1 MDRAGITD
9 PEYNVRGA
17 IVAGIGDAGI
27 YAVATYTTS
36 RRLRPLH
43 GRLATDA
50 VALQFGMR
58 FFLVG
63 PTAVGK
69 TALAIELAEKF
80 DAEIV
85 NADAFQVY
93 CGLDVLTAKP
103 DAEAQRR
110 VRHHLLGQISL
121 TETMSAAKFRE
132 LACGALADIHLR
144 KKNAIVVGGS
154 GLYLKGITRGFD
166 QVPPPDPKLR
176 QELSV
181 LPLKEL
187 AERLQKLSLELA
199 ARTDLRNPRRVV
211 RAIEIASASTVI
223 PSEAQRSRAIP
234 RRDLRAH
241 ATGSF
246 DFAEADPRMNPS
258 GVLLLRDRA
267 DLYQRINDRVNAMFR
282 DGVEEEVRALA
293 EVGPTAASAL
303 GFKEIRALI
312 TGQISREECIAKIQQ
327 ATRRYAKR
335 QLTWFRHQTSFPQL
349 NLTPFSH
356 REAVRAITQMFHRAQ
371 E

>member
-1 MDRAGITD
+1 
-9 PEYNVRGA
+9 
-17 IVAGIGDAGI
+17 
-27 YAVATYTTS
+27 
-36 RRLRPLH
+36 
-43 GRLATDA
+43 
-50 VALQFGMR
+50 MR

-69 TALAIELAEKF
+69 TALAIELAEQF

-85 NADAFQVY
+85 NVDAFQIY
-93 CGLDVLTAKP
+93 RGLDILAAKP

-110 VRHHLLGQISL
+110 VRHHLLGEVSL

-132 LACGALADIHLR
+132 LARSALGDIQSR
-144 KKNAIVVGGS
+144 KKNAVVVGGS
-154 GLYLKGITRGFD
+154 GLYLKAITHGFD

-176 QELSV
+176 EELNALSTS
-181 LPLKEL
+181 EL
-187 AERLQKLSLELA
+187 ARRLQGLNPELA
-199 ARTDLRNPRRVV
+199 ARTDLKNPRRIV
-211 RAIEIASASTVI
+211 RAIEIASAPLII
-223 PSEAQRSRAIP
+223 PSEVEGSRG
-234 RRDLRAH
+234 RYLRAF
-241 ATGSF
+241 AAGSL
-246 DFAEADPRMNPS
+246 DCARDDGLRCC

-267 DLYQRINDRVNAMFR
+267 DLYQRVNERVNAMFR
-282 DGVEEEVRALA
+282 DGVEEEVRALP

-303 GFKEIRALI
+303 GLKEIGALI
-312 TGQISREECIAKIQQ
+312 AGQISREECIAKIQQ

-356 REAVRAITQMFHRAQ
+356 REAVRAITQMFRRAQ

>member
-1 MDRAGITD
+1 VKDT
-9 PEYNVRGA
+9 
-17 IVAGIGDAGI
+17 
-27 YAVATYTTS
+27 
-36 RRLRPLH
+36 
-43 GRLATDA
+43 
-50 VALQFGMR
+50 
-58 FFLVG
+58 FFVVG

-93 CGLDVLTAKP
+93 RGLDVLTAKP

-110 VRHHLLGQISL
+110 VRHHLLGQIPLS
-121 TETMSAAKFRE
+121 ETMSAAIFRE
-132 LACGALADIHLR
+132 LAYGALADIHLR

-154 GLYLKGITRGFD
+154 GLYLKGITHGFD
-166 QVPPPDPKLR
+166 RVPPPDPKLR
-176 QELSV
+176 DELSA

-187 AERLQKLSLELA
+187 AEQLRKLSPELA

-211 RAIEIASASTVI
+211 RAMEIASASMVV
-223 PSEAQRSRAIP
+223 RG
-234 RRDLRAH
+234 LRP
-241 ATGSF
+241 AT
-246 DFAEADPRMNPS
+246 AATAC

-267 DLYQRINDRVNAMFR
+267 DLYQRINDRVSAMFR
-282 DGVEEEVRALA
+282 AGVEEEVRVLP
-293 EVGPTAASAL
+293 EVGPTADSAL
-303 GFKEIRALI
+303 GLEEIRALI
-312 TGQISREECIAKIQQ
+312 AGQISREECIAKIQQ

-335 QLTWFRHQTSFPQL
+335 QLTWFRHQTSFPLL